1 MYSESCRKISKT
13 PPQVL
18 FAPLQFDRDDGS
30 KNKTIAQQSKS
41 LYEAFLVSTEQK
53 WLFFAR
59 SAHEFSRF
67 ESKIKWSHIKEM
79 HP

>member
-30 KNKTIAQQSKS
+30 KNKTALKLNSLLGCFSFIIAQQSKS
-41 LYEAFLVSTEQK
+41 PYEAFLFSTEQK
-53 WLFFAR
+53 
-59 SAHEFSRF
+59 
-67 ESKIKWSHIKEM
+67 
-79 HP
+79 